1 MSKSNPIVRNT
12 AMLYI
17 MNIAKLIFPLITQAY
32 LARVLD
38 PEGGFA
44 VYTYVRSSVMTY
56 VQLVIDFGFLL
67 SATKA
72 IARVREDREQVG
84 RIVGHVMAG
93 KGLLSLAA
101 LAVLAVMSLFIPLLG
116 ENPVYTAL
124 SFVQAATTIFLV
136 DFLFHG
142 LERMHVITVRYFI
155 TRVITVGLTV
165 CLIHDDGDLLLIPVL
180 EIVGNLAAIG
190 WVWRD
195 IRRSGIPVRFCS
207 WRQSFALLKDSFV
220 YFLSDIASTAFG
232 ALNTLI
238 IGVVMTQR
246 DVSVWGVAMTFVSA
260 VQMMYTPITNSI
272 YPHMV
277 REKSLGV
284 IKKVLM
290 IFLPV
295 VVLGCVVV
303 WFGAELLVTILA
315 GTEFLDAAPL
325 LRWLIPLLFVSFL
338 AAIFGWP
345 VLGAIGR
352 SREVTVTTITAAVV
366 QVLGLIA
373 LLALDQFDF
382 FHLAM
387 LRAATDLLM
396 TLHRMY
402 YCRKYRHEF
411 HA

>member
-1 MSKSNPIVRNT
+1 MSKSNRIVQNT
-12 AMLYI
+12 AMLYL

-44 VYTYVRSSVMTY
+44 IYTYVRSSVMTY

-72 IARVREDREQVG
+72 IAQVREDQEQVG

-93 KGLLSLAA
+93 KGILSLAA
-101 LAVLAVMSLFIPLLG
+101 LAVLAVMSLFIPLLR

-124 SFVQAATTIFLV
+124 SFLQAATTIFLV

-155 TRVITVGLTV
+155 TRVITVTLTFL
-165 CLIHDDGDLLLIPVL
+165 LIRDDSDLLLIPLL
-180 EIVGNLAAIG
+180 EIIGNLAAIA

-195 IRRSGIPVRFCS
+195 IRTSNIPVRFRS
-207 WRQSFALLKDSFV
+207 WQETWLLLKDSFV
-220 YFLSDIASTAFG
+220 YFLSDMASTAFG

-238 IGVVMTQR
+238 VGVVMTQR
-246 DVSVWGVAMTFVSA
+246 DVSIWGVAMTFVSA

-284 IKKVLM
+284 IKKVLL
-290 IFLPV
+290 IFLPIV
-295 VVLGCVVV
+295 TLGCVVV

-315 GTEFLDAAPL
+315 GTELLDAAPL
-325 LRWLIPLLFVSFL
+325 LRWLIPLLFISFL
-338 AAIFGWP
+338 AAVFGWP
-345 VLGAIGR
+345 VLGAIGK
-352 SREVTVTTITAAVV
+352 SREVTITTITAAAA
-366 QVLGLIA
+366 QVLGLVL
-373 LLALDQFDF
+373 LLATDRFSF
-382 FHLAM
+382 WNLAM
-387 LRAATDLLM
+387 LRAATDLLL
-396 TLHRMY
+396 TCHRIY
-402 YCRKYRHEF
+402 YCRKYRSEF
-411 HA
+411 HS